1 MAKTLAPAII
11 EELRRLKINAPP
23 APAFEKG
30 GANPRIV
37 AASAL
42 AAERRVAEIEGG
54 GAHTPA
60 DARDSC
66 SWRDR
71 GPGPAVWRASP
82 AQSAD

>member
-23 APAFEKG
+23 TPAFEKLG
-30 GANPRIV
+30 GAG
-37 AASAL
+37 SAF
-42 AAERRVAEIEGG
+42 AAEKRIAEIDGR
-54 GAHTPA
+54 AHAPA

-66 SWRDR
+66 PWRDR
-71 GPGPAVWRASP
+71 GPGPAVWRLSP